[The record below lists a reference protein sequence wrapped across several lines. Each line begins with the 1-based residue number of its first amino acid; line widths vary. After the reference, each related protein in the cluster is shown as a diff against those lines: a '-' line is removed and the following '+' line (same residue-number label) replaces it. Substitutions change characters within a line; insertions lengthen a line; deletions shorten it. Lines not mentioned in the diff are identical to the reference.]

1 MVPLSKTSFT
11 LFQYRKKKKKK
22 LIGFRVLGSL
32 AQNPAPVIE
41 LTDSVTLSKP
51 LNCFLNLY

>member
-11 LFQYRKKKKKK
+11 LFQYREKKKK